1 MKKSRNFFTPPSCP
15 LTFVQQSVSSNGS
28 KITSKLDFFFPGIWL
43 RPRSQGAQVWAP
55 HILGPKGPKR
65 PRFGPLI
72 FWGPKRPR
80 FGRLIFY
87 RAQRSQAAQRS
98 QGPMFGPLTFWG
110 PGLVLWYFGAQRSQ
124 ETQRSQGKG
133 LGLGPSC
140 FGARWSQ
147 DNTYRKSLRTE
158 APAK

>member
-1 MKKSRNFFTPPSCP
+1 MYIQEYCIQVDLFCIVLCASYST
-15 LTFVQQSVSSNGS
+15 
-28 KITSKLDFFFPGIWL
+28 FFPGIWPRL
-43 RPRSQGAQVWAP
+43 RSQGAQVWAP

-65 PRFGPLI
+65 PKGPRFGPLI
-72 FWGPKRPR
+72 FWGPKVPSGSGLGPSY
-80 FGRLIFY
+80 F

-98 QGPMFGPLTFWG
+98 QGPMFGPVTFWG

-147 DNTYRKSLRTE
+147 DNT
-158 APAK
+158 